1 MRSGLKPRQSIA
13 SLAIAPWVVAGALLT
28 ATTLSHAH
36 KAPTGWTYPKACCSN
51 QDCREVSHEAITER
65 PEGYV
70 IGETGEVVPYADS
83 RLKDSPD
90 GEFHWCS
97 VAGADFS
104 RTICLFVPP
113 RSF

>member
-1 MRSGLKPRQSIA
+1 MRNLISKIRPVSRPIAGLLSIA
-13 SLAIAPWVVAGALLT
+13 TAVVGMAT
-28 ATTLSHAH
+28 AAEAH
-36 KAPTGWTYPKACCSN
+36 KAPAGWTYPQYCCSN
-51 QDCREVSHEAITER
+51 QDCREVSHDAIRER

-70 IGETGEVVPYADS
+70 VAQTGEVLPYSDS

-97 VAGADFS
+97 AGGADAG

-113 RSF
+113 RSY

>member
-1 MRSGLKPRQSIA
+1 MHSGFDPR
-13 SLAIAPWVVAGALLT
+13 LRIAPLLAACAVVT
-28 ATTLSHAH
+28 AATVSYAH

-51 QDCREVSHEAITER
+51 QDCRQVSHDAVTER

-70 IGETGEVVPYADS
+70 IGETGEILPYSDS

-90 GEFHWCS
+90 GEFHWCA
-97 VAGADFS
+97 VGDADFAW
-104 RTICLFVPP
+104 TICLFVPP

>member
-1 MRSGLKPRQSIA
+1 MLAGLNSRRRFA
-13 SLAIAPWVVAGALLT
+13 TLAIMPCAAACALFT
-28 ATTLSHAH
+28 AATVSYAH
-36 KAPTGWTYPKACCSN
+36 KAPAGWTYPKACCSN

-70 IGETGEVVPYADS
+70 IGETGEVLPYADS
-83 RLKDSPD
+83 RLKNSPD